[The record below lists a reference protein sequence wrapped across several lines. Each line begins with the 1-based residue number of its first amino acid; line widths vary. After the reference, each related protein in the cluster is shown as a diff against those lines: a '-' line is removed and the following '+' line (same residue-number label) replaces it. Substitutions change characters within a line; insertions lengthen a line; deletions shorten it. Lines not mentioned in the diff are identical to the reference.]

1 MSAPQSQLH
10 LPSLITAVLLML
22 AGAIYPVMLSD
33 GAGQA
38 RHDVATAVFV
48 AMSAGLVRGVGF
60 LPRARL
66 WRWLFSGW
74 TCALGLALAV
84 ALTWLA
90 PA

>member
-1 MSAPQSQLH
+1 MSAPQSRLH

-22 AGAIYPVMLSD
+22 AGAIYPVMLSN

-38 RHDVATAVFV
+38 QHGVATAVFV

-74 TCALGLALAV
+74 TCALALALAI
-84 ALTWLA
+84 ALKWAL
-90 PA
+90 PV